1 MAILQAIFAFISRS
15 TGKILN
21 AVFGWAV
28 LALFGK
34 TSAKQQTFLT
44 ILVAAAA
51 FWPVLLFGTIAP
63 KIATLVLAFVPLPE
77 SVPTWAVRLVWIA
90 LALAVPIA
98 VGLAVAAKAPPGQPR
113 ESGVK
118 RLMRGFPIT
127 LGIAIAFLMMFVT
140 VPFLKI
146 VSILKRWTDV
156 HVTMVTD
163 GRSYHEVAAIVLAA
177 LRKHGLDVAPSAPP
191 KWMSAPMDV
200 MRKLGGAAMRHFA
213 PEKLHYFKM
222 EDLAVACQPNDI
234 LLRGSAANVA
244 WAQGLV
250 VEATSFSRAY
260 QTLDMRA
267 QDVEKQLRQIHEVWE
282 GAPVAHTRSIALRSR
297 VEDIAKE
304 IAALRIPYTE
314 WEVLYR
320 KTLQLGR
327 ALSGDAPLLDD
338 NTGTRVKEKHMEP
351 DVSKHVPL
359 RTRPGAPAPLS
370 TLSTAD
376 LIGQVTGKATLLAKK
391 EIELAKAELRADIKR
406 EIAMASGLGIA
417 GVCALITVTLLCVAA
432 VFALATVMPGWGAA
446 FVVAGVVL
454 AIGTVAGLVG
464 WGKRVRNPLEKTR
477 KSLKEDVRWAKE
489 RIA

>member
-1 MAILQAIFAFISRS
+1 MAIFQALFAFISRS

-34 TSAKQQTFLT
+34 TSSKEQTFLT

-51 FWPVLLFGTIAP
+51 FWPILLFGTIAP
-63 KIATLVLAFVPLPE
+63 KIATLVLAFVPLPD
-77 SVPTWAVRLVWIA
+77 SVPTWAVRLVWIV
-90 LALAVPIA
+90 LALAVPLA
-98 VGLAVAAKAPPGQPR
+98 VGVAVAAKAPPGQPR
-113 ESGVK
+113 ESTLK

-163 GRSYHEVAAIVLAA
+163 TRSYHEVSAIVLAS
-177 LRKHGLDVAPSAPP
+177 LRKHGLPIAPEKPP
-191 KWMSAPMDV
+191 KWMDAPMDV
-200 MRKLGGAAMRHFA
+200 MRKLGGAAMRHYA

-222 EDLAVACQPNDI
+222 KDLVVACQPNDV
-234 LLRGSAANVA
+234 LLRGSAEYVA

-250 VEATSFSRAY
+250 VESTAFARAY

-267 QDVEKQLRQIHEVWE
+267 QDVEKQLRQVHEVWE
-282 GAPVAHTRSIALRSR
+282 GSPAAHTRSMVLRSR
-297 VEDIAKE
+297 LNDIAKE
-304 IAALRIPYTE
+304 MAELHVPYAE

-327 ALSGDAPLLDD
+327 ELSGEKPLLDD
-338 NTGTRVKEKHMEP
+338 NTGTQVEEKHMEP
-351 DVSKHVPL
+351 DVGEVAV
-359 RTRPGAPAPLS
+359 RPGAPAPLS

-376 LIGQVTGKATLLAKK
+376 LIGQVTGKAALLAKK
-391 EIELAKAELRADIKR
+391 EIELAKAELRADIKK

-432 VFALATVMPGWGAA
+432 VLALATVMPGWGAA
-446 FVVAGVVL
+446 FVVAGIVL

-464 WGKRVRNPLEKTR
+464 WGKRVRNPLAKTR